1 MRVPRFMRNV
11 SLGLA
16 LVVAGSALPGCVVV
30 RTPHAGYY
38 YGGGGLGLFMLIFV
52 LALLFGRR
60 RA

>member
-1 MRVPRFMRNV
+1 MRNV